1 MYKTSS
7 RPVNVATLLTL
18 LLLIIFTL
26 HLLDNARSAG
36 NSVVGHYHDAFSTFP
51 KVLSKKPKL
60 ARRLYPEDLMQRPLA
75 TDLTRIP
82 KLFHQSWINGTLPA
96 KFEEWSHSCRAA
108 NADWEWVL
116 WTDEDNLKLVERFAP
131 WFLKAYKDLRTEIY
145 RADVARNVYMHVFGG
160 CVPKP
165 YLNGKQTDSSRAV
178 YTLTLI
184 LNVYGPTTA
193 CSRCTTLLV

>member
-1 MYKTSS
+1 MFKTSS
-7 RPVNVATLLTL
+7 RSVNVATLLTL

-36 NSVVGHYHDAFSTFP
+36 TSVVGHYHDVFSKIP
-51 KVLSKKPKL
+51 KVLSKKPKV

-108 NADWEWVL
+108 NADWEWIL
-116 WTDEDNLKLVERFAP
+116 WTDEDNLKLVEEFAP
-131 WFLKAYKDLRTEIY
+131 WFLNTYKDLQTEIY
-145 RADVARNVYMHVFGG
+145 RADAARNIYMHVFGG
-160 CVPKP
+160 
-165 YLNGKQTDSSRAV
+165 
-178 YTLTLI
+178 
-184 LNVYGPTTA
+184 
-193 CSRCTTLLV
+193 

>member
-1 MYKTSS
+1 MFKTSS

-36 NSVVGHYHDAFSTFP
+36 NSVVGHYHDIFSKIP
-51 KVLSKKPKL
+51 KVLSKKPKV

-82 KLFHQSWINGTLPA
+82 KLFHQSWINETLPA

-131 WFLKAYKDLRTEIY
+131 WFLDTYEDLKTEIY
-145 RADVARNVYMHVFGG
+145 RADAARNIYMHVFGG
-160 CVPKP
+160 WVPV
-165 YLNGKQTDSSRAV
+165 A
-178 YTLTLI
+178 
-184 LNVYGPTTA
+184 
-193 CSRCTTLLV
+193 